1 MKACQPWTADTARR
15 RWIGVFLFLAIFFLP
30 LHFHVATAS
39 TAQINK
45 ECSCLNGSRT
55 QTGQIA
61 PPTFSFPVACRFAT
75 FSIRQ
80 QSFVAA
86 SARKHS
92 SRAPPAF

>member
-1 MKACQPWTADTARR
+1 MKACQPWTADTAQR
-15 RWIGVFLFLAIFFLP
+15 RWIGVFLFLAISFLP

-45 ECSCLNGSRT
+45 ECSCLDGSRT

-61 PPTFSFPVACRFAT
+61 PPNFSIPVACRLAV
-75 FSIRQ
+75 FSIHQ
-80 QSFVAA
+80 QSFVAR
-86 SARKHS
+86 SVRNYS